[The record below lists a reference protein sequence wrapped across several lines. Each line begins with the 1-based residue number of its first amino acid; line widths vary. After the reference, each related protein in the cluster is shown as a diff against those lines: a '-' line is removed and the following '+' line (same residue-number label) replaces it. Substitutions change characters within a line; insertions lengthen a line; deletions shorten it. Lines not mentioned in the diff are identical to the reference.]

1 MVMRELFRRGAIA
14 PVALLTGLSPELLA
28 QGFVA
33 DSQGNLS
40 LRNYTF
46 NDDYRDGGNDRREWA
61 QGFVLNLQSGYTEGA
76 VGFGLDALGLAGLK
90 LDSSPT
96 HAGTGLLPVHDDGH
110 AADGFSSLGVTAKM
124 RIGDAVVKT
133 GNLLPKIPVLV
144 QNDGRLLPQTFR
156 GTQVEYTGIRNLYL
170 HSGHLDKFKQ
180 RNSTDSVD
188 IYPQGYTG
196 DKGTDFDFAGATYTF
211 TPNLSGTWYYGEMRE
226 FYRQQFFGLVHKLPV
241 GSGSLTTDL
250 RYFISGDAGEARNG
264 PVDADMFS
272 GLFTYKSGAQAIGV
286 GYQKVTG
293 DTALP
298 YTSVSTVYSFTNAG
312 VGKFIQSGEQTWML
326 RYDYDFSAVLPG
338 LSFMTRYYKGEN
350 GNFKG
355 LEARE
360 WESDTHL
367 RYVIQ
372 DSAFKGVGIELRK
385 ATYRSTYVSDRDNL
399 RLYLTYNIALW

>member
-1 MVMRELFRRGAIA
+1 MRELFTRGAIV
-14 PVALLTGLSPELLA
+14 PVALLTSLSPELLA
-28 QGFVA
+28 QGFLE
-33 DSQGNLS
+33 DSQGKLS
-40 LRNYTF
+40 LRNYYF

-61 QGFVLNLQSGYTEGA
+61 QGFLLNLQSGYTEGT

-133 GNLLPKIPVLV
+133 GNLQPKIPVLV
-144 QNDGRLLPQTFR
+144 YNDGRLLPQTFR
-156 GTQVEYTGIRNLYL
+156 GTQIEYTGIRDLYL
-170 HSGHLDKFKQ
+170 HTGHLDKFKQ

-196 DKGTDFDFAGATYTF
+196 DKGTDFDFAGASYKF

-241 GSGSLTTDL
+241 GSGSLTSDL
-250 RYFISGDAGEARNG
+250 RYFISSDAGEARNG
-264 PVDADMFS
+264 AVDADMFS
-272 GLFTYKSGAQAIGV
+272 GLFTYKIGAQAIGV

-326 RYDYDFSAVLPG
+326 RYDYDFAAVLPG

-350 GNFKG
+350 GDYKG
-355 LEARE
+355 REASE
-360 WESDTHL
+360 WESDTNL

-372 DSAFKGVGIELRK
+372 DSAFKGVGMEVRK
-385 ATYRSTYVSDRDNL
+385 ATYRSTYASDRDNW
-399 RLYLTYNIALW
+399 RLYLTYDIALW

>member
-1 MVMRELFRRGAIA
+1 MRELFTRGAIV
-14 PVALLTGLSPELLA
+14 PVALLASWSPQLLA
-28 QGFVA
+28 QGFLE
-33 DSQGNLS
+33 DSQGKLS
-40 LRNYTF
+40 LRNYYF

-61 QGFVLNLQSGYTEGA
+61 QGFLLNLQSGYTEGA

-133 GNLLPKIPVLV
+133 GNLQPKIPVLV
-144 QNDGRLLPQTFR
+144 YNDGRLLPQTFR
-156 GTQVEYTGIRNLYL
+156 GTQVEYTGIRDLYL
-170 HSGHLDKFKQ
+170 HTGHLDKFKQ
-180 RNSTDSVD
+180 RNSSDSVD

-196 DKGTDFDFAGATYTF
+196 GKGTDFDFAGASYKF

-226 FYRQQFFGLVHKLPV
+226 FYRQQFLGLVHKLPV
-241 GSGSLTTDL
+241 GSGSLTSDL
-250 RYFISGDAGEARNG
+250 RYFISNDAGEARNG
-264 PVDADMFS
+264 AVDADMFS
-272 GLFTYKSGAQAIGV
+272 GLFTYKVGAQAIGV

-312 VGKFIQSGEQTWML
+312 VGKFIQAGEQTWML
-326 RYDYDFSAVLPG
+326 RYDYDFAAVLPG
-338 LSFMTRYYKGEN
+338 LSFMSRYYKGEN
-350 GNFKG
+350 GDYKG
-355 LEARE
+355 REARE
-360 WESDTHL
+360 WESDTNL

-372 DSAFKGVGIELRK
+372 DSAFKGVGMEVRK
-385 ATYRSTYVSDRDNL
+385 ATYRSTYVSDRDNW
-399 RLYLTYNIALW
+399 RLYLTYDIALW

>member
-1 MVMRELFRRGAIA
+1 MRELFTRGAIV
-14 PVALLTGLSPELLA
+14 PVALLTSWSPQLLA
-28 QGFVA
+28 QGFLE
-33 DSQGNLS
+33 DSQGKLT
-40 LRNYTF
+40 LRNYYF

-61 QGFVLNLQSGYTEGA
+61 QGFLLNLQSGYTEGA

-144 QNDGRLLPQTFR
+144 YNDGRLLPQTFR
-156 GTQVEYTGIRNLYL
+156 GTQVEYTGIRDLYL
-170 HSGHLDKFKQ
+170 HTGHLDKFKQ
-180 RNSTDSVD
+180 RNSSDSVD
-188 IYPQGYTG
+188 IYPQGYAG
-196 DKGTDFDFAGATYTF
+196 DKGTDFDFAGASYKF

-226 FYRQQFFGLVHKLPV
+226 FYRQQFLGLVHKLPV
-241 GSGSLTTDL
+241 GSGSLTSDL
-250 RYFISGDAGEARNG
+250 RYFISNDAGEARNG
-264 PVDADMFS
+264 AVDADMFS
-272 GLFTYKSGAQAIGV
+272 GLFTYKLGAQAIGM

-312 VGKFIQSGEQTWML
+312 VGKFIQGGEQTWML
-326 RYDYDFSAVLPG
+326 RYDYDFAAVLPG

-350 GNFKG
+350 GDYKG
-355 LEARE
+355 RGARE
-360 WESDTHL
+360 WESDTNL

-372 DSAFKGVGIELRK
+372 DSAFKGVGMEVRK
-385 ATYRSTYVSDRDNL
+385 ATYRSTYASDRDNW
-399 RLYLTYNIALW
+399 RLYLTYDIALW